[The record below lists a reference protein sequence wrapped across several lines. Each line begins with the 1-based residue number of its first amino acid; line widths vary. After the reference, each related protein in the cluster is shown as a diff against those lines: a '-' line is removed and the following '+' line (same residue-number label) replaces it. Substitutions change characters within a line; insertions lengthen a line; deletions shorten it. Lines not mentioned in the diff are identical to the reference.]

1 MPLINIEPVAGA
13 LSEKYDIAVSIT
25 AVIVAFAGSGCAFA

>member
-13 LSEKYDIAVSIT
+13 LSEKYDMAVSIT
-25 AVIVAFAGSGCAFA
+25 AVIVAFAECAFA

>member
-1 MPLINIEPVAGA
+1 MPLVNIKPVTGA

-25 AVIVAFAGSGCAFA
+25 AVIVAFGGCASG